1 MRMSLGHTSRRASAW
16 PAGFTLIEVMI
27 VVAIVGI
34 LAAIAYPAYT
44 EQIRR
49 SKRSEAQTAILE
61 VAQFLQR
68 YYAAKNTF
76 SDVDADGGTFKLG
89 LWDRIPRD
97 PNRTQTYT
105 VSLEDIDKLNGL
117 GFKIRATPQGGAEKD
132 PLCGSL
138 TLDDKGRKGTSAGA
152 DKVNDCW
159 K

>member
-1 MRMSLGHTSRRASAW
+1 MRRSLGHTSRRAA
-16 PAGFTLIEVMI
+16 AGFTLIEMVI

-61 VAQFLQR
+61 VAQYLQR
-68 YYAAKNTF
+68 YYAAKSTF
-76 SDVDADGGTFKLG
+76 SDVDADDGPFKKG

-105 VSLEDIDKLNGL
+105 VTLEDIDSLEGR
-117 GFKIRATPQGGAEKD
+117 GFKIRATPNGGAEND
-132 PLCGSL
+132 PKCGSL

>member
-1 MRMSLGHTSRRASAW
+1 MSLGHTGRRAASG
-16 PAGFTLIEVMI
+16 PAGFTLIELVI

-44 EQIRR
+44 EQVRR

-68 YYAAKNTF
+68 YYAAKGSFT
-76 SDVDADGGTFKLG
+76 DVDADDGPFKSGG
-89 LWDRIPRD
+89 WDRLPRD
-97 PNRTQTYT
+97 TNRTQTYT
-105 VSLEDIDKLNGL
+105 VTLEDIDALNGL
-117 GFKIRATPQGGAEKD
+117 GFKIRATPQGGEAAD
-132 PLCGSL
+132 PKCGSL